1 MRLRHFLPVL
11 LLAISTSAAAQQKL
25 RGQVVDERSQQ
36 PVIGAIVV
44 DRNTNNAT
52 TTDVSGQFTLE
63 VGKGKKA
70 RLEITY
76 LGYNKQTILVE

>member
-63 VGKGKKA
+63 VGKGK
-70 RLEITY
+70 
-76 LGYNKQTILVE
+76 

>member
-36 PVIGAIVV
+36 PVIGAIV
-44 DRNTNNAT
+44 
-52 TTDVSGQFTLE
+52 
-63 VGKGKKA
+63 
-70 RLEITY
+70 
-76 LGYNKQTILVE
+76 